1 MKKALWLIAAL
12 VLALVLVT
20 GCEQE
25 SIEISKLPQG
35 SDNFDFEG
43 KTLVQ
48 LIPTYGNAI
57 TKFSIAGAS
66 TTSSTIYLTQE
77 TGTFV
82 FGEDGNY
89 TYSSTETYTPAADG
103 QYVDGVVPG
112 VSYSTEYYLSGF
124 AGKTIST
131 YVTTGTW
138 YQYKDK
144 KSDATDVTKILMT
157 DSVTTTSTYT
167 PDNFAS
173 SVVIR
178 TYAAGTTSTTISNQ
192 YVGDPSGLT
201 YSYGGETA
209 DGRDVWMIGG
219 EAYVEQE

>member
-12 VLALVLVT
+12 VLALAMV

-35 SDNFDFEG
+35 SDNFDFGG

-48 LIPTYGNAI
+48 LIPTYGNDI
-57 TKFSIAGAS
+57 TKYSSAGA
-66 TTSSTIYLTQE
+66 TTTRSTIYLTQE
-77 TGTFV
+77 TGTYV
-82 FGEDGNY
+82 FGKDGNY
-89 TYSSTETYTPAADG
+89 TYTSTETYTPAADG
-103 QYVDGVVPG
+103 QYVNAVVPN
-112 VSYSTEYYLSGF
+112 VSYSEQYYLSGF

-131 YVTTGTW
+131 SVTTGTW

-157 DSVTTTSTYT
+157 DSVTTTSTST
-167 PDNFAS
+167 PDNFDP

-178 TYAAGTTSTTISNQ
+178 TYAAGTTSTTIRDQ
-192 YVGDPSGLT
+192 YVGDPSRLT
-201 YSYGGETA
+201 YSYGGKTA
-209 DGRDVWMIGG
+209 DGQDVWEINGIG
-219 EAYVEQE
+219 YVVQK

>member
-25 SIEISKLPQG
+25 SIEISKLPSG

-48 LIPTYGNAI
+48 LAPTYGNPI
-57 TKFSIAGAS
+57 TKTSIAGAS
-66 TTSSTIYLTQE
+66 ETESTIYLTQ
-77 TGTFV
+77 TTSTYV
-82 FGEDGNY
+82 FGKDGNY
-89 TYSSTETYTPAADG
+89 TYTATVTYTPAADG
-103 QYVDGVVPG
+103 QYVDGVVSG
-112 VSYSTEYYLSGF
+112 VEYTPQYYLSGF

-131 YVTTGTW
+131 SVTTGTW

-144 KSDATDVTKILMT
+144 NSGTDDVTKMLMT
-157 DSVTTTSTYT
+157 DNVTTTSTDT
-167 PDNFAS
+167 PANFGT

-178 TYAAGTTSTTISNQ
+178 TYAAGTTSTTISNHD
-192 YVGDPSGLT
+192 VGDPSGLT
-201 YSYGGETA
+201 YSYGGKTA
-209 DGRDVWMIGG
+209 DGRDVWNIGTRQ
-219 EAYVEQE
+219 YVVQK

>member
-12 VLALVLVT
+12 VLALAMV
-20 GCEQE
+20 GCDQE

-48 LIPTYGNAI
+48 LAPTYGTFI
-57 TKFSIAGAS
+57 TKSSTAGAS
-66 TTSSTIYLTQE
+66 KTTSTIYLTQE
-77 TGTFV
+77 TSTYV
-82 FGEDGNY
+82 FGEDGNF

-103 QYVDGVVPG
+103 QYVDGVVSG
-112 VSYSTEYYLSGF
+112 VSYIGGQYYLSGF

-131 YVTTGTW
+131 SVTTGTW

-144 KSDATDVTKILMT
+144 KSDAEDVTKILMT

-167 PDNFAS
+167 PDNFGT

-178 TYAAGTTSTTISNQ
+178 TYAAGTNYTTITNH
-192 YVGDPSGLT
+192 VGDPSKLT
-201 YSYGGETA
+201 YSYGGETT
-209 DGRDVWMIGG
+209 DGRDVWNIGTRQ
-219 EAYVEQE
+219 YVVQE